1 MKIKVKISKIENIE
15 KETLNKKELEK
26 FLLVK

>member
-1 MKIKVKISKIENIE
+1 MKIKVKISKIENTE

>member
-15 KETLNKKELEK
+15 KEILNKKELEK